1 MINIKGIKRG
11 RGSLES
17 YIRNI
22 YRSNQD
28 EIDRAFSRI
37 DIELTKGGIPTSS
50 DSYETRFLKRIGN
63 QSSVRNIKSRIAEM
77 NTSKFVLGSKERVAA
92 NNLFNDMKANKDLW
106 NTFRGLTRNS
116 ATGRFSAVDLNNL
129 TFQESGSDI
138 NGTYAIYQYNNGD
151 HITYIKIYQSPNSSG
166 NNINVSNNL
175 KDL

>member
-1 MINIKGIKRG
+1 M
-11 RGSLES
+11 
-17 YIRNI
+17 
-22 YRSNQD
+22 
-28 EIDRAFSRI
+28 
-37 DIELTKGGIPTSS
+37 TKGGIPTSS

-63 QSSVRNIKSRIAEM
+63 QSSVRNIKSRITEM

-116 ATGRFSAVDLNNL
+116 GTGRFTAIDLNNL

-166 NNINVSNNL
+166 NNINVSNTL